1 MLDDMKRVRLLFPSH
16 VSDTESAVSFCQKL
30 PFLLLLR
37 FLLLL
42 LLLRGFRFFSL
53 LLRSRGTPSLLQAAK
68 RYSIC
73 LFPFRC
79 NRFFFSL
86 SVSGR
91 FLPFELHR
99 ITSPSAS
106 HGAVSKVNRFLDF
119 HRFSLP
125 LSPFESADELQP
137 FFFHRSR
144 NEKSLALRASPL
156 PWKRSSDPFTVS
168 CNQRE
173 ETSGRMHI
181 SFSFIVYS

>member
-1 MLDDMKRVRLLFPSH
+1 MIGGSRNRVHDDRFRPFFPSL
-16 VSDTESAVSFCQKL
+16 VSVTDF
-30 PFLLLLR
+30 PFLLLLLSETVSSSER
-37 FLLLL
+37 F
-42 LLLRGFRFFSL
+42 
-53 LLRSRGTPSLLQAAK
+53 
-68 RYSIC
+68 SIY
-73 LFPFRC
+73 LFPLGSNSF
-79 NRFFFSL
+79 FFFSL

-91 FLPFELHR
+91 FLPFELQR
-99 ITSPSAS
+99 ITSYSPS
-106 HGAVSKVNRFLDF
+106 HGAASNVNRFLDF

-173 ETSGRMHI
+173 ETSSRMHA
-181 SFSFIVYS
+181 SFSFIIHS